1 MVRAIYPG
9 SFDPV
14 TNGHLDIIE
23 RAAKVFDHLTV
34 AVLGNPRKVS
44 LFKMEER
51 VALLNIIAKRFSNV
65 DVDSYDGL
73 LVEYAEKINA
83 SIIIKGL
90 RAVSDFEMEFQMALA
105 NRNLNCNI
113 ETMFMMTNNIYS
125 FISSSIVKEVAGYGG
140 DISGMVPQEVHQIIL
155 DRINALK
162 SPKP

>member
-14 TNGHLDIIE
+14 TNGHLDIVE

-34 AVLGNPRKVS
+34 AVLGNPRKVP

-51 VALLNIIAKRFSNV
+51 VDMLKIMVKKFPNV
-65 DVDSYDGL
+65 AVDSFDGL
-73 LVEYAEKINA
+73 LIDYAEKINA

-140 DISGMVPQEVHQIIL
+140 DIGGMVPQEVHGIIL
-155 DRINALK
+155 DKIKALK
-162 SPKP
+162 SIKS